1 MRTGNFA
8 SEEKNEMSASC
19 GSQQKYSIA
28 KAADGTLSA
37 VDETHEQNMGIIITD
52 RLLSLPFEP
61 TRSVALKL
69 QATDDISRLLYKTLS
84 RQDASRQP
92 ITSGFSHSW
101 PA

>member
-1 MRTGNFA
+1 MLA
-8 SEEKNEMSASC
+8 SY
-19 GSQQKYSIA
+19 GSQQQYSIG
-28 KAADGTLSA
+28 KVADATLSV
-37 VDETHEQNMGIIITD
+37 VDEIHEQNVGIILTG
-52 RLLSLPFEP
+52 RLLSLSFEP

-69 QATDDISRLLYKTLS
+69 QPVDHVSRLLYKTLS

>member
-1 MRTGNFA
+1 MLA
-8 SEEKNEMSASC
+8 SY
-19 GSQQKYSIA
+19 GSQQQYSIG
-28 KAADGTLSA
+28 KVVDVTLSV

-52 RLLSLPFEP
+52 RLLSFPFEP

-69 QATDDISRLLYKTLS
+69 QATDHVSRLLYKTLS